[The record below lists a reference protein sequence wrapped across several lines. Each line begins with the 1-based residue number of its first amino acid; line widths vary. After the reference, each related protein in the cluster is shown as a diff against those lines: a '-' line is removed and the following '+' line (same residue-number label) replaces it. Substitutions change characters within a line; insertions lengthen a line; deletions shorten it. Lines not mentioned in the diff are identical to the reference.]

1 VSIGSLSIPH
11 PHWRRCDFVRR
22 CLPPLLLGIAELA
35 AAGSAAQP
43 PREWQTVGGDA
54 ANTRYSTLT
63 RVNRSNVQALG
74 GAWVRTLESPTRT
87 PALIAGGLLYI
98 NDATSLY
105 ALDPVS
111 GATVWS
117 FRPQGAAPARG
128 GVAIGGDLLF
138 CGLSDSHIVALERKT
153 GKLVWTGFI
162 GNPAT
167 DSASHS
173 RAGFGP
179 GAPQFDLQVGSI
191 ANAPVYVDG
200 KVISG
205 LTGGDLGVPGK
216 VVALEAQT
224 GTLAWSFEVVPRE
237 AQPGSQTWSQAN
249 RSRSGG
255 GAVWTTGAADPALGL
270 VYYGTGNPTPT
281 LGGETRAGDNLYT
294 ASVIALDVQTGH
306 LRWHYQLVHHDL
318 WDMDTA
324 TPLVLYTTRVNGKLR
339 RGLAAMRTDG
349 YLFLLDRQTGAPL
362 LPIRERPVKQDI
374 RLQTAPTQ
382 PFPEGVDRLGPACA
396 DQAQSAAGYQMICYF
411 DPVYY
416 DRPNAMSPFI
426 TARHAP
432 MSFDPTTGYFYVMG
446 TVGPWWLRRVENPY
460 VVIASRPPGT
470 HEYGIYAAID
480 SHTGKIVWQRQSA
493 WGLAVGSGALTT
505 AGGLLFHMQGDG
517 NFMASDAR
525 NGNVLWQFQTGLT
538 GVSGPAGI
546 AGGVPAA
553 TYEANGE
560 QYIVA
565 PLGNGIWAFKLNGR
579 LPPRSPPP
587 PPPHAFGF
595 TGMVES
601 LPAGGE
607 IAVGTLESFAA
618 GAVEESYPDEYGF
631 KPARAAL
638 KAGASVKFTNFGVQK
653 HTIVASDNSWTTG
666 EIEPA
671 QSVSIAIERPGNYM
685 FFDEQYPFSK
695 GQLIVR

>member
-1 VSIGSLSIPH
+1 VSKRIFNVVGLVLSG
-11 PHWRRCDFVRR
+11 
-22 CLPPLLLGIAELA
+22 LSAA
-35 AAGSAAQP
+35 AAGSTAQLA
-43 PREWQTVGGDA
+43 REWETVGGDA
-54 ANTRYSTLT
+54 ANTRYSPLV
-63 RVNRSNVQALG
+63 RINRSNVHTLG
-74 GAWVRTLESPTRT
+74 GAWVRTLEAPTRT
-87 PALIAGGLLYI
+87 PPLMTGGLLYI
-98 NDATSLY
+98 NDAASVY

-128 GVAIGGDLLF
+128 GVAVGGDLVF
-138 CGLSDSHIVALERKT
+138 CGLSDSHIVALERTT
-153 GKLVWTGFI
+153 GRLVWTGFI

-167 DSASHS
+167 NSAAHA

-191 ANAPVYVDG
+191 SNAPVYVDG

-216 VVALEAQT
+216 VVALEAKT
-224 GTLAWSFEVVPRE
+224 GTLAWSFEVIPRE
-237 AQPGSQTWSQAN
+237 EQPGSQTWSDVD

-294 ASVIALDVQTGH
+294 ASVIALDVKTGR

-318 WDMDTA
+318 WDMDVA

-349 YLFLLDRQTGAPL
+349 YLFLLDRETGVPL
-362 LPIRERPVKQDI
+362 LPVQERPVKQDI
-374 RLQTAPTQ
+374 RLRTALTQ
-382 PFPEGVDRLGPACA
+382 PFPEAADRFGPACA
-396 DQAQSAAGYQMICYF
+396 DQADSPAGYQMKCYF
-411 DPVYY
+411 EPVYF
-416 DRPNAMSPFI
+416 DRPNVMTPFI
-426 TARHAP
+426 TSRHAP
-432 MSFDPTTGYFYVMG
+432 MSFDPTSGYLYVMG
-446 TVGPWWLRRVENPY
+446 TVGPWWVRRVEDPY
-460 VVIASRPPGT
+460 VAAASRPPGT
-470 HEYGIYAAID
+470 REYGIFAAID
-480 SHTGKIVWQRQSA
+480 SHTGKIVWQRQSP

-517 NFMASDAR
+517 NFIASDAR

-546 AGGVPAA
+546 AGAVPAA
-553 TYEANGE
+553 TYESHGE
-560 QYIVA
+560 QYITV
-565 PLGNGIWAFKLNGR
+565 PLGNGIWAFKLNGG
-579 LPPRSPPP
+579 LPQRSPAP

-595 TGMVES
+595 TGIVES
-601 LPAGGE
+601 LPAAGGE
-607 IAVGTLESFAA
+607 IAIGTLESFAA
-618 GAVEESYPDEYGF
+618 GAVRESYPDEYGF
-631 KPARAAL
+631 KPVRVAL

-653 HTIVASDNSWTTG
+653 HTIVAADNSWTTG

-671 QSVSIAIERPGNYM
+671 HSVSVTIEKPGIYV
-685 FFDEQYPFSK
+685 FFDKQFPFSK